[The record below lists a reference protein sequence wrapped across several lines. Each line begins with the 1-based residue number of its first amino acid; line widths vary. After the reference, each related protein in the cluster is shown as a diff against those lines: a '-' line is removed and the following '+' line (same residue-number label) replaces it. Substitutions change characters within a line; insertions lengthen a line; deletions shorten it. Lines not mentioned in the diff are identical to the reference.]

1 MVKWILQVAFPSLEL
16 LNISGLD
23 NVEKIWHNQLLE
35 DSFSQL
41 KEIRVASCG
50 KLLNIFPSSM
60 LNKLQS
66 LQFLRAVDYSSLEV
80 VYDMEWINVKEAVTT
95 TVLSKLVL
103 YFLPSLKHIWNKD
116 PYGILTFQNLK
127 LLEVG
132 HCQSLKY
139 LFPASLVSVIRVK
152 IFAYKIPTFQEVHL
166 EGNVDITIQQPR
178 PYSRQYEFQHFW
190 V

>member
-1 MVKWILQVAFPSLEL
+1 M
-16 LNISGLD
+16 
-23 NVEKIWHNQLLE
+23 EKIWHNQLLE

-60 LNKLQS
+60 LNRLQS
-66 LQFLRAVDYSSLEV
+66 LQFLRSVDYSSLEV
-80 VYDMEWINVKEAVTT
+80 VYDMEWINVKEAVTA

-139 LFPASLVSVIRVK
+139 LFPASLVRDLVQLQDLWVSSCGVEELVVK
-152 IFAYKIPTFQEVHL
+152 EDGVETAPRFVFPIMTSLRLMNLQQFKSFYPGTH
-166 EGNVDITIQQPR
+166 TIMAFV
-178 PYSRQYEFQHFW
+178 EKAGGA
-190 V
+190 

>member
-1 MVKWILQVAFPSLEL
+1 M
-16 LNISGLD
+16 
-23 NVEKIWHNQLLE
+23 
-35 DSFSQL
+35 
-41 KEIRVASCG
+41 
-50 KLLNIFPSSM
+50 
-60 LNKLQS
+60 
-66 LQFLRAVDYSSLEV
+66 
-80 VYDMEWINVKEAVTT
+80 
-95 TVLSKLVL
+95 VL
-103 YFLPSLKHIWNKD
+103 YSLPNLKHIWIKD
-116 PYGILTFQNLK
+116 PYGILSFENLK

-132 HCQSLKY
+132 YCQSLKY